1 MFTATMLA
9 QPMSPRLYDDL
20 ASWWPLL
27 SDPEDYRAE
36 ARLVLDLFSHVL
48 GQPPASMLELGSGG
62 GHLSCHLPAA
72 LEVVLL
78 DLSPTMLEVSRQR
91 NPGRVH
97 VLADMRLADLG
108 RRFDAVLL
116 HDAAMYLLEAED
128 LARACQV
135 AAAHLRPGG
144 VFLMLPDLVAETFEE
159 GTVSGGGEAADGRAA
174 RLTEWVWDPVP
185 DDGRYRVDMSLLL
198 READGTMRAVHD
210 VHEMALRSLAQWW
223 AGVRAAGLVP
233 VEAPPML
240 AARFGGQ
247 VFLARR
253 GTLDESGTGC

>member
-1 MFTATMLA
+1 MAARLA
-9 QPMSPRLYDDL
+9 QPMSPRLYADL

-36 ARLVLDLFSHVL
+36 ARLVLDLLSCVL
-48 GQPPASMLELGSGG
+48 GGPPGSLLELGSGG
-62 GHLSCHLPAA
+62 GHLACHLPAA

-91 NPGRVH
+91 NPVRAH
-97 VLADMRLADLG
+97 VLADMRQAELG

-128 LARACQV
+128 LAQACGV

-144 VFLMLPDLVAETFEE
+144 AFLMLPDVVAEEFEE
-159 GTVSGGGEAADGRAA
+159 GTVTGGGEAPDGRAA
-174 RLTEWVWDPVP
+174 RLTEWVWDPDP
-185 DDGRYRVDMSLLL
+185 QDGRYRVDMSLLL
-198 READGTMRAVHD
+198 RDADGTMRAVHD
-210 VHEMALRSLAQWW
+210 VHEMALRSRAQWW

-233 VEAPPML
+233 VEAPPLL
-240 AARFGGQ
+240 AARFGGE
-247 VFLARR
+247 VFLARKP
-253 GTLDESGTGC
+253 GNGG